1 MINSEQAADYGI
13 KDGDKISL
21 IRKNEEFVV
30 DVSLTDSYVQP
41 NEI

>member
-1 MINSEQAADYGI
+1 MVNGEQAAEYGI
-13 KDGDKISL
+13 KDNDKISL
-21 IRKNEEFVV
+21 IRKKEEFVV